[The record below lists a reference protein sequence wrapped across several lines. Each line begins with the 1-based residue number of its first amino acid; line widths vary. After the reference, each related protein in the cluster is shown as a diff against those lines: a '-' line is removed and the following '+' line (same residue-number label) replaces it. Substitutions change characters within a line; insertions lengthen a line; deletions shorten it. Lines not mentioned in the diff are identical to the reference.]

1 MKVILSLLAVVS
13 LFTALPLEAEE
24 RGESEILQVTTAHEN
39 EGYMMGAYNAL
50 SIGTPGVLNL
60 HIGYMDEK
68 AGVSFSTSALAVAA
82 PATLFCNM
90 FILMESGDWNDDDFL
105 RYFLYFS
112 GQGNFFINISR
123 GQDYI
128 FSVSIFGGGV
138 YYTLE
143 DEGDKVAMVYGGVAV
158 NWFYRNFFLEVGIA
172 YTYNYIEKTFLKKYP
187 VLPLVQIGYI
197 YRY

>member
-13 LFTALPLEAEE
+13 LFSALTLEAEE
-24 RGESEILQVTTAHEN
+24 RVENGTLQVATDHE
-39 EGYMMGAYNAL
+39 EGGYMMGAYKAL
-50 SIGTPGVLNL
+50 SIGTPGALNL
-60 HIGYMDEK
+60 HIGYMGEK

-90 FILMESGDWNDDDFL
+90 FISMESGDWNDDDFL

-123 GQDYI
+123 GQNYI
-128 FSVSIFGGGV
+128 FAVSIFGGGV
-138 YYTLE
+138 YYSLE

-172 YTYNYIEKTFLKKYP
+172 YTYNYIERTFLAKYP
-187 VLPLVQIGYI
+187 VLPSVQIGYI
-197 YRY
+197 HRY